1 MKVALTVIGGLLIL
15 AGVVFFFQ
23 GIGLLLGS
31 SMTGQP
37 QWAYIGGGMVII
49 GIVLIAVAFR
59 RRVSPSR

>member
-1 MKVALTVIGGLLIL
+1 MKVTLTVIGGLLIL

-37 QWAYIGGGMVII
+37 QWAYIGGAMVAV
-49 GIVLIAVAFR
+49 GNALIAIAFR
-59 RRVSPSR
+59 RRVSPSK